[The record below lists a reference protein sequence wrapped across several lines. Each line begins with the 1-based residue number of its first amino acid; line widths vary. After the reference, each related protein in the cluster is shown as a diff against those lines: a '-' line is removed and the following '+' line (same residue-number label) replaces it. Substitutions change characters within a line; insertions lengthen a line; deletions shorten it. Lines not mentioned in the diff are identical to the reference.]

1 MIQSESDFYRIIIV
15 SRAEER
21 RGREI
26 ASVLHNQTVA
36 SPSIAINL
44 SGKCFGLLST
54 GHVHERMTVL
64 NLIA

>member
-15 SRAEER
+15 SRGEER

-44 SGKCFGLLST
+44 SEKCSVSADYLL
-54 GHVHERMTVL
+54 VMCMKECQ
-64 NLIA
+64 